1 MRQGE
6 SRGRKGSSFRLHRGF
21 AMTAFAG
28 LIAGMSICATAQDG
42 QDAVPGAP
50 STDVPA
56 EAAPRAVTM
65 AAITPAMQAAQPE
78 QLEQTQ
84 VIASVP
90 SAIQMASAP
99 STLIEAPAAPLAA
112 IPANAVIQA
121 SVPVETVAPAP
132 HGGSTG
138 ILGLHSDLTFSVLSA
153 PRKALDDAAQADAE
167 ALAFAEQVKRISAS
181 LQVAAQGLYAER
193 VRRIGAFDVY
203 VAGTDEP
210 GAMSSGTGKIAV
222 NAGLAKLKPTDD
234 WLAFVI
240 AREMGHVVSGHHDSN
255 AGASLAVSII
265 MNIIIPGSGLIK
277 SAISFA
283 GSQMASESG
292 RDKQVREADEAA
304 LKLLEAAGY
313 TAKAVA
319 LNLRL
324 SPLAESAGS
333 SRWATS
339 FRASSLHLVASVQ
352 GPQAVQ
358 AVQVVGTPVAPVGV
372 APLLQGQ
379 PVQVQ
384 PMLVQSAAPAPV
396 NATPARWQPEELV
409 RTRPSGLPGPL
420 ISGGFAM
427 PVRRIE

>member
-6 SRGRKGSSFRLHRGF
+6 KRGRKGSSIGIRRGI

-28 LIAGMSICATAQDG
+28 LMAGMSVGSAAADG
-42 QDAVPGAP
+42 QDAVPGGL
-50 STDVPA
+50 TGLPA
-56 EAAPRAVTM
+56 QAEIQVAANT
-65 AAITPAMQAAQPE
+65 
-78 QLEQTQ
+78 QL
-84 VIASVP
+84 
-90 SAIQMASAP
+90 ASAP
-99 STLIEAPAAPLAA
+99 VSAQSIIVNEVRPADETPVAPTAALQAA
-112 IPANAVIQA
+112 IPANAVIPA
-121 SVPVETVAPAP
+121 SVPVETPAAAPQ
-132 HGGSTG
+132 GGSTG

-153 PRKALDDAAQADAE
+153 PRKALDAAAEADAE
-167 ALAFAEQVKRISAS
+167 AVAFAEQVKRISAG

-193 VRRIGAFDVY
+193 VQRIGAFDVY
-203 VAGTDEP
+203 VAGADEL
-210 GAMSSGTGKIAV
+210 GAMSSGTGKIAI
-222 NAGLAKLKPTDD
+222 NAGFAKLKPTDD

-292 RDKQVREADEAA
+292 RDKQLREADEAA

-324 SPLAESAGS
+324 NPLNEAAGS
-333 SRWATS
+333 SRWVTG
-339 FRASSLHLVASVQ
+339 FKASAQQLVTSVQ
-352 GPQAVQ
+352 GPQAAQ
-358 AVQVVGTPVAPVGV
+358 AIQVAQEPLTAPVAAAQPALVRQ
-372 APLLQGQ
+372 PLA
-379 PVQVQ
+379 
-384 PMLVQSAAPAPV
+384 QSAAAAPV
-396 NATPARWQPEELV
+396 LASPVRWQPEELV
-409 RTRPSGLPGPL
+409 RARPSGLPGPL
-420 ISGGFAM
+420 VSGGFAM